1 MFFRVRLF
9 LLWALMLCVPFQGYA
24 AVAMARCDAG
34 GATLSQT
41 HASRTTQDAAT
52 TTTAAAAAV
61 AVAHDHAS
69 TGHASAT
76 HDIEPLPHATG
87 EDAGHTCGTCGA
99 CHAPALTTSLDPPAL
114 FTLPAAGMQEPVQ
127 VACTAESRLPDR
139 PPRA

>member
-34 GATLSQT
+34 GATLSQA
-41 HASRTTQDAAT
+41 HASHTTQDAAT
-52 TTTAAAAAV
+52 TTVA

-69 TGHASAT
+69 TGHASAA
-76 HDIEPLPHATG
+76 HDPEPLPDAAS
-87 EDAGHTCGTCGA
+87 EDAGSACGTCGA
-99 CHAPALTTSLDPPAL
+99 CHATALTTSLDPSAL

-127 VACTAESRLPDR
+127 VACTAEPRLPDR